1 MKDRNHLFRIPEVKE
16 TSGSKHSQK
25 GSKAQ
30 RKEGH
35 QSAIHPVNFPETLM
49 LKSTLR
55 AEPWIRLKPDEARG
69 LGKGSHPIEELP
81 PKEWFKNLQ
90 STYCSLSLSLSLSLL
105 FYLITHTQPAW
116 YLYFLCTC
124 LLSVLSLNEP
134 LLTSLPSVSLP
145 NPFFKGTKFWG
156 PTSNG

>member
-90 STYCSLSLSLSLSLL
+90 STYCSLSLSQSFSPFLPHNPHAACLVPIFSLHLSSLCSLFKWTLTYLTTLSLFTKSLL
-105 FYLITHTQPAW
+105 QGDK
-116 YLYFLCTC
+116 
-124 LLSVLSLNEP
+124 VL
-134 LLTSLPSVSLP
+134 
-145 NPFFKGTKFWG
+145 GTYIK
-156 PTSNG
+156 